1 MLKISLKIENTTTG
15 STSTAVLTCATKAD
29 ADGAMDAVQALL
41 VSAYHHITP
50 APDMANMITKN
61 SMEG

>member
-29 ADGAMDAVQALL
+29 ADGAMDAVQAMLT
-41 VSAYHHITP
+41 SAYHYIDP
-50 APDMANMITKN
+50 APDMADLIKKN
-61 SMEG
+61 NVEG